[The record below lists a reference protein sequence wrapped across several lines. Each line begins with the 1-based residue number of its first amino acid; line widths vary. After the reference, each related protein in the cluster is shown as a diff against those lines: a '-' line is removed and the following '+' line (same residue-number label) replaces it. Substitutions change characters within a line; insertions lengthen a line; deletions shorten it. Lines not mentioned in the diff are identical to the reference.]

1 MIRRLIRV
9 LLLRKRNDS
18 DHWRRLYERELKAWQ
33 KERRYLISQ
42 IAVTHGASPM
52 VEHEQPH
59 VPAEHL
65 LTEEEMVAQV
75 EATEAARYARAA
87 AFDDFEYEKLQYLA
101 QSDPIWRVPLAEA
114 ERLRAEGRTN

>member
-1 MIRRLIRV
+1 MLRRLIRII
-9 LLLRKRNDS
+9 LARKRNAS

-42 IAVTHGASPM
+42 IAVTRGASPM
-52 VEHEQPH
+52 IEHEQPH

-65 LTEEEMVAQV
+65 LSEEELVAKMERD
-75 EATEAARYARAA
+75 EASAYARSA

-101 QSDPIWRVPLAEA
+101 QSDPIWRAPLAEA
-114 ERLRAEGRTN
+114 ERLRMKGRAN